1 MAEATSLHCW
11 EYSSHSIIR
20 GAQGAKIFD
29 LRYDFGNLYDVNR
42 LAKMPP
48 LNPTSGSDSPSGAA
62 GTTAGTS
69 STTLAQLPRFPLHQ
83 GQGGEE
89 NPAESEG
96 GLNLGET
103 WQALRR
109 RRRLALLV
117 GTAVAAA
124 AFGSTLWERTFSPVY
139 QGSFQLL
146 ISDPIST
153 DGGAGGVG
161 GGQGGTVESLARNR
175 TSIDFPS
182 LVETLR
188 SPMVLDPL
196 RRQLGPAGGLL
207 GAAQVTQVADGVLSV
222 SLLGSK
228 PSEIQEALNSL
239 STAYLNF
246 AIEQRQRQ
254 LNEGLKFLDEQEPKL
269 QFTVN
274 QLQGQLAAFRRRYN
288 LLDPESEAGSLKA
301 ESAGFDTSER
311 ELDAERSRLEKLR
324 QGVMAGT
331 LTSSSFSTGSDSGVT
346 VTQANSDLLA
356 QLQSVEEQ
364 LSLARS
370 TYRNDTP
377 RMRSLTALR
386 TRLAGQLRSN
396 QLEALDTALKLN
408 ATRAGTIA
416 DQRRQVD
423 LQFLKKPALIKDYEQ
438 IQQRLTVAQDNLTNF
453 LTTRSTFQLERAQ
466 KAVPWSLLSPPG
478 VDGNPVGPK
487 LRQGLLK
494 ALMFGIVAG
503 LGAAILR
510 DRFDHVFRSS
520 GEVRDQLKVP
530 LLGHIPHL
538 PFFQGVADS
547 GRFQVEELDRDSASL
562 GSMAGPYLAGPTP
575 GAQVY
580 QRFAYKEAFRNLY
593 TSLRF
598 LNTDQNLLTVGLTSS
613 TPNEGKSL
621 VNVLLAKTIS
631 EMGQRVLLVD
641 VDMRKPQVHDRL
653 GLNNLL
659 GLSSLLTEDH
669 QWREALLPVP
679 GYDNW
684 WVIPAGRRPP
694 DPTRLLSSG
703 RMKELLQQISQ
714 SGQFDLIL
722 FDTPPVL
729 GMADTPLLA
738 QYLDGL
744 ILLVSLDRVDR
755 NLPKEAL
762 ARIDSTGAPLLGI
775 ITNAIKEEERS
786 PNETLYQRYGY
797 AEAEG
802 EFDQANVL
810 ATPAAG
816 WPLRSQLLRLRK
828 QGRGLLRWIDG

>member
-1 MAEATSLHCW
+1 
-11 EYSSHSIIR
+11 
-20 GAQGAKIFD
+20 
-29 LRYDFGNLYDVNR
+29 
-42 LAKMPP
+42 MPP

-494 ALMFGIVAG
+494 AVMFGIVAG
-503 LGAAILR
+503 LGAAVLR

-538 PFFQGVADS
+538 PFFHGVADS
-547 GRFQVEELDRDSASL
+547 GRFQVDELDRDSVSL
-562 GSMAGPYLAGPTP
+562 GSMAGPYLAGSTP

-613 TPNEGKSL
+613 TPSEGKSL

-631 EMGQRVLLVD
+631 EMGQRVLLID
-641 VDMRKPQVHDRL
+641 VDMRKPQVHHRL

-703 RMKELLQQISQ
+703 RMKELIQQISQ

>member
-1 MAEATSLHCW
+1 
-11 EYSSHSIIR
+11 
-20 GAQGAKIFD
+20 
-29 LRYDFGNLYDVNR
+29 
-42 LAKMPP
+42 MPP
-48 LNPTSGSDSPSGAA
+48 LNSTPNSPPLADKPSVA
-62 GTTAGTS
+62 S
-69 STTLAQLPRFPLHQ
+69 SPAQLARLPVSQAP
-83 GQGGEE
+83 GGEE

-96 GLNLGET
+96 GLNLGEI

-117 GTAVAAA
+117 GTVVAAA
-124 AFGSTLWERTFSPVY
+124 AFGSTVKERITSPVY

-146 ISDPIST
+146 ISDPISN
-153 DGGAGGVG
+153 DAGGGA
-161 GGQGGTVESLARNR
+161 GGTVESLARNR

-207 GAAQVTQVADGVLSV
+207 GAAQVSQVADGVLSV
-222 SLLGSK
+222 SLSGSK

-274 QLQGQLAAFRRRYN
+274 KLQGELAAFRRRYN
-288 LLDPESEAGSLKA
+288 LLDPESEAGALKG
-301 ESAGFDTSER
+301 ESSGFDASER
-311 ELDAERSRLEKLR
+311 GLDAERSHLEKLR

-331 LTSSSFSTGSDSGVT
+331 LTASSFSTGSAEGVT
-346 VTQANSDLLA
+346 ITQANSDLLA
-356 QLQSVEEQ
+356 QLQGVEEQ

-377 RMRSLTALR
+377 RMLSLTALR
-386 TRLAGQLRSN
+386 TRLADQLRSN

-408 ATRAGTIA
+408 ANQASTMAG
-416 DQRRQVD
+416 QRRQVD
-423 LQFLKKPALIKDYEQ
+423 LQFLKQPALIKDYEQ
-438 IQQRLTVAQDNLTNF
+438 IQQRLTVAQGNLTNF

-494 ALMFGIVAG
+494 AVMFGIVAG
-503 LGAAILR
+503 LGAAVLR

-538 PFFQGVADS
+538 PFFKGVADS

-562 GSMAGPYLAGPTP
+562 GSIAGPYLAGTTP

-631 EMGQRVLLVD
+631 EMGQRVLLID
-641 VDMRKPQVHDRL
+641 VDMRKPQVHHRL

-703 RMKELLQQISQ
+703 RMKELIQQISQ

-738 QYLDGL
+738 QHLDGL

-762 ARIDSTGAPLLGI
+762 ARIGSTGAPLLGL

-786 PNETLYQRYGY
+786 QNETLYQRYGY
-797 AEAEG
+797 AEADWES
-802 EFDQANVL
+802 EQVNAP
-810 ATPAAG
+810 ATAAAG
-816 WPLRSQLLRLRK
+816 WPLRTQLLRLRK
-828 QGRGLLRWIDG
+828 QGKGLLQWIDG

>member
-1 MAEATSLHCW
+1 
-11 EYSSHSIIR
+11 
-20 GAQGAKIFD
+20 
-29 LRYDFGNLYDVNR
+29 
-42 LAKMPP
+42 
-48 LNPTSGSDSPSGAA
+48 
-62 GTTAGTS
+62 
-69 STTLAQLPRFPLHQ
+69 
-83 GQGGEE
+83 
-89 NPAESEG
+89 
-96 GLNLGET
+96 
-103 WQALRR
+103 
-109 RRRLALLV
+109 
-117 GTAVAAA
+117 
-124 AFGSTLWERTFSPVY
+124 
-139 QGSFQLL
+139 
-146 ISDPIST
+146 
-153 DGGAGGVG
+153 
-161 GGQGGTVESLARNR
+161 
-175 TSIDFPS
+175 
-182 LVETLR
+182 
-188 SPMVLDPL
+188 
-196 RRQLGPAGGLL
+196 
-207 GAAQVTQVADGVLSV
+207 
-222 SLLGSK
+222 
-228 PSEIQEALNSL
+228 
-239 STAYLNF
+239 
-246 AIEQRQRQ
+246 
-254 LNEGLKFLDEQEPKL
+254 EPKL

-288 LLDPESEAGSLKA
+288 LLDPESEAGSLKL
-301 ESAGFDTSER
+301 ESSGFDTSER
-311 ELDAERSRLEKLR
+311 ELDADRSRLEKLR

-438 IQQRLTVAQDNLTNF
+438 IQQRLTVAQGNLTNF

-487 LRQGLLK
+487 LRPGLLK

-538 PFFQGVADS
+538 PFFHGVADS
-547 GRFQVEELDRDSASL
+547 GRFQVDELDRDSVSL
-562 GSMAGPYLAGPTP
+562 GSMAGPYLAGSTP

-631 EMGQRVLLVD
+631 EMGQRVLLID
-641 VDMRKPQVHDRL
+641 VDMRKPQVHHRL

-669 QWREALLPVP
+669 QWHEALLPVP

-714 SGQFDLIL
+714 SGQFDLVL

-755 NLPKEAL
+755 NLPKESL
-762 ARIDSTGAPLLGI
+762 ARIGSTGAPLLGVV
-775 ITNAIKEEERS
+775 TNAIKEEDRS

-797 AEAEG
+797 AEADG
-802 EFDQANVL
+802 DTDRANVP
-810 ATPAAG
+810 ATAAAA
-816 WPLRSQLLRLRK
+816 WPLRPQLLQLRK
-828 QGRGLLRWIDG
+828 QGKGLLRWIDG